1 MTQIKYHFTLE
12 QKILHPFVSA
22 FEDASTLMSD
32 VPHKKGNKRRL
43 LWVRDKFRS
52 WQANRHTQNGK
63 TNNLFPELPFDG
75 RLFLCNGI
83 LGAPRACAHNKCTS
97 MIVVWRLIDFIF

>member
-32 VPHKKGNKRRL
+32 VPHKKGNKRGVCFGSETNFEVGKQIGTHKMARQTTCFRNCPLMEDFFFATAFWARL
-43 LWVRDKFRS
+43 G
-52 WQANRHTQNGK
+52 H
-63 TNNLFPELPFDG
+63 
-75 RLFLCNGI
+75 
-83 LGAPRACAHNKCTS
+83 APIIS
-97 MIVVWRLIDFIF
+97 VPV